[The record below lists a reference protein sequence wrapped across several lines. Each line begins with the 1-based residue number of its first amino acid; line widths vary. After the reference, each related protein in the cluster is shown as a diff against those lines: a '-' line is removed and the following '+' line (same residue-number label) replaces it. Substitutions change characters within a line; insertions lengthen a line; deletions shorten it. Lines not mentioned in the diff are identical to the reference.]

1 MKSKGR
7 YIALTVSAVSAG
19 KFQLPWARGARR
31 ARMIARRAERGSEV
45 CEPAL
50 N

>member
-7 YIALTVSAVSAG
+7 YFALTVSAVSAG

-31 ARMIARRAERGSEV
+31 AQMIARRTERGFEM
-45 CEPAL
+45 CKGAL